1 MKLYDV
7 TAVSGRGIDFAPATE
22 TEEILQNLRT
32 ILATAMG
39 SVPLDRAFG
48 VDASYVDRPMAKA
61 RAMLASEI
69 LVKIRAYEPRVT
81 VTAVDFEE
89 DMDGILRPKVQVKIN
104 GME

>member
-1 MKLYDV
+1 MKIYDV
-7 TAVSGRGIDFAPATE
+7 TAAAGPGIDFAPESE

-48 VDASYVDRPMAKA
+48 VDASYVDHPMAKA

>member
-7 TAVSGRGIDFAPATE
+7 TAEAGRGIDFAPE
-22 TEEILQNLRT
+22 TEAAEILQNVRT
-32 ILATAMG
+32 ILATTVG

-48 VDASYVDRPMAKA
+48 VDASCLDRPMAKA

-69 LVKIRAYEPRVT
+69 IMKIRKYEPRVT
-81 VTAVDFEE
+81 VTSVDFEE

>member
-1 MKLYDV
+1 
-7 TAVSGRGIDFAPATE
+7 
-22 TEEILQNLRT
+22 
-32 ILATAMG
+32 
-39 SVPLDRAFG
+39 
-48 VDASYVDRPMAKA
+48 MAKA

-104 GME
+104 GTE